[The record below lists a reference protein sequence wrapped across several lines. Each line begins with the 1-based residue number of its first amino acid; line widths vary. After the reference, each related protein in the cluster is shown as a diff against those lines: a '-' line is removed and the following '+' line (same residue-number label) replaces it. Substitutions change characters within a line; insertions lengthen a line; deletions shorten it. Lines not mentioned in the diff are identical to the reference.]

1 MKKLFNFKTIRS
13 KMIFSFIVV
22 VLLVVALSIYNFTV
36 LKNVNKTT
44 QSVLDKELPA
54 LILDEQLVSSMYNR
68 MGNVRAFVLTGNKEY
83 ENLFHEESDE
93 VHKRQEDLI
102 NIIQTNET
110 EELIDQTM
118 EWEEFLVEEVFNEYN
133 KGNEDEAFDN
143 MLMSEEYVDTLATN
157 YEELASNRENRITTF
172 EENILADG
180 QKTITIVAIIS
191 IIVIL
196 ISMAIAV
203 VTSRY
208 ISNPIKMVMD
218 RMSVITGGDLSS
230 KPLETKLNDEV
241 GQLVTSTNQMND
253 TIRNLLYQINEV
265 SDTVNNQSGELTE
278 SASEVR
284 AGTEQISMTMEEL
297 ARGAESQAN
306 NATDITSAMSEFTSK
321 VTEASKEGEQ
331 IEMASAEV
339 LNMTKEGS
347 NLMESSTEQMRSID
361 AIVQD
366 AVVKVEG
373 LDTHAQKISELV
385 SVIREI

>member
-93 VHKRQEDLI
+93 VDKRQEKIIIIVKSTKKEKKDII
-102 NIIQTNET
+102 NSIQTTET

-118 EWEEFLVEEVFNEYN
+118 EWEELLEEEVFNEYN

-203 VTSRY
+203 VTSRS

-241 GQLVTSTNQMND
+241 GQLITSTNQMND
-253 TIRNLLYQINEV
+253 TIRNLLHQINKV

-306 NATDITSAMSEFTSK
+306 NATDITSAMSEFTIK
-321 VTEASKEGEQ
+321 VNEASKEGEQ

-339 LNMTKEGS
+339 LNMTEEGS

-361 AIVQD
+361 AIVQ
-366 AVVKVEG
+366 
-373 LDTHAQKISELV
+373 
-385 SVIREI
+385 

>member
-1 MKKLFNFKTIRS
+1 
-13 KMIFSFIVV
+13 
-22 VLLVVALSIYNFTV
+22 IYNFTV

-102 NIIQTNET
+102 NIVQTTET

-203 VTSRY
+203 VTSRS

-331 IEMASAEV
+331 IEMASA
-339 LNMTKEGS
+339 S
-347 NLMESSTEQMRSID
+347 EQMRSID

-385 SVIREI
+385 SVIREIADQTNLLALNAAIEAARAGEHGQGFAVVADEVRKLAEQSS